1 MGRGRKKALLQA
13 GRHGRRCVA
22 ACLVWSGLGTSVL
35 GQAGGWA
42 TWETSHA
49 VWCGQQDLWSW
60 SYDTDS
66 MPVHRLQSP
75 ESGRQI
81 LWGCPTDSAWH
92 LGAWA
97 ADVLW
102 EQDVSGSNANRSS
115 VLWAPPPSDDPS
127 ESAWLLATALE
138 AGWLDNSGGVT
149 AGETGSSDPLRCHG
163 PGMGTWTLEPTCH
176 DWSSPF
182 AYLASWHFQ
191 DVGSWQIHSQ
201 DPLGRIQA
209 WVDTTVASPPTRPP
223 CLGIDVTHTSSN
235 GQRWTFGWK
244 PHSASS
250 LSTDPTWLLADSS
263 NVEMMQWPVDPFLAP
278 LHLKLPCTSAST
290 PPPLVQ
296 TTACEN
302 VFRWPLPCPVEAG
315 KAVWLQYGDD
325 KAALW
330 RDGASGLQKSDL
342 AFTEVMPDPTPA
354 TYAPESTYLEVLNLS
369 EKAFDPEQLTLEDS
383 GSLHE
388 LKWVISPP
396 QGLVPPG
403 ERFLI
408 ADAALP
414 WEEAALDRV
423 WVVRAAGWSGL
434 RDEGE
439 EVSLRGAMGVLETL
453 TYFKS
458 WWKDVSQDGVAL
470 SCEIPKACDH
480 TSTWHPDPEGASP
493 GRPAMLEARENDTA
507 WHDWGVEL
515 ERTPFETVALH
526 PKPAWDPQHAPHVVM
541 ALDDSV
547 VMQTLHATWTSEGDV
562 RWELPWP
569 QPLTRSAQLTCS
581 GIHLCAHP
589 NQPYDLDTIWVGHRP
604 PAPGDVQLTE
614 ILPATHPVTQA
625 EFVEWTNLSED
636 TLAWRG
642 KQWAPGQSLVVSSRP
657 REAYRPWL
665 GAEWCEDSL
674 TCLWEVEESLAL
686 TNARGTVQLR
696 DDWGI
701 VVAKSHYSHCGHS
714 DDLGERHGRSMEC
727 LPQQITLGE
736 DGVRQPG
743 IAWRSEPGAKG
754 MSPGVAVAWTDTL
767 AYDPI
772 RPALGH
778 WNGRWITTV
787 PPGSLLKL
795 WHSDL
800 WEPHTEWTTQWH
812 EGILLAVASWGPD
825 SLPRGPRHLED
836 PTLSF
841 PDVAP
846 WHESTAVEPQ
856 WNEVLHRPRKG
867 HGTFVELILP
877 QAGSWTS
884 EWTWTSDPWAMAEE
898 CTPLSDVGW
907 WIPPATE
914 SCLTACPSWVEH
926 GVNRCMPADVPSL
939 HGDLRLT
946 LWTPRHEIWLD
957 LNSLPEPAWAARDE
971 GLSSAL
977 IPGASHWGT
986 TPPHV
991 EATPGRPNGPN
1002 LHEPNQRTSTFTCH
1016 PTTIAPGGQ
1025 QGWDTVELR
1034 WKQDANGD
1042 SYEIEYGVIQP
1053 SVARPLQHLK
1063 TEWSGEG
1070 LSWTWSGTDLQGVI
1084 QPPGTYMGVVTWRNV
1099 TQGTRGTDRCLIALA
1114 PP

>member
-1 MGRGRKKALLQA
+1 
-13 GRHGRRCVA
+13 
-22 ACLVWSGLGTSVL
+22 
-35 GQAGGWA
+35 
-42 TWETSHA
+42 
-49 VWCGQQDLWSW
+49 
-60 SYDTDS
+60 
-66 MPVHRLQSP
+66 
-75 ESGRQI
+75 
-81 LWGCPTDSAWH
+81 
-92 LGAWA
+92 
-97 ADVLW
+97 
-102 EQDVSGSNANRSS
+102 
-115 VLWAPPPSDDPS
+115 
-127 ESAWLLATALE
+127 
-138 AGWLDNSGGVT
+138 
-149 AGETGSSDPLRCHG
+149 
-163 PGMGTWTLEPTCH
+163 
-176 DWSSPF
+176 
-182 AYLASWHFQ
+182 
-191 DVGSWQIHSQ
+191 
-201 DPLGRIQA
+201 
-209 WVDTTVASPPTRPP
+209 
-223 CLGIDVTHTSSN
+223 
-235 GQRWTFGWK
+235 
-244 PHSASS
+244 
-250 LSTDPTWLLADSS
+250 
-263 NVEMMQWPVDPFLAP
+263 
-278 LHLKLPCTSAST
+278 
-290 PPPLVQ
+290 
-296 TTACEN
+296 
-302 VFRWPLPCPVEAG
+302 
-315 KAVWLQYGDD
+315 
-325 KAALW
+325 
-330 RDGASGLQKSDL
+330 
-342 AFTEVMPDPTPA
+342 
-354 TYAPESTYLEVLNLS
+354 
-369 EKAFDPEQLTLEDS
+369 
-383 GSLHE
+383 
-388 LKWVISPP
+388 
-396 QGLVPPG
+396 
-403 ERFLI
+403 
-408 ADAALP
+408 
-414 WEEAALDRV
+414 
-423 WVVRAAGWSGL
+423 
-434 RDEGE
+434 
-439 EVSLRGAMGVLETL
+439 
-453 TYFKS
+453 
-458 WWKDVSQDGVAL
+458 
-470 SCEIPKACDH
+470 
-480 TSTWHPDPEGASP
+480 
-493 GRPAMLEARENDTA
+493 
-507 WHDWGVEL
+507 
-515 ERTPFETVALH
+515 
-526 PKPAWDPQHAPHVVM
+526 
-541 ALDDSV
+541 
-547 VMQTLHATWTSEGDV
+547 
-562 RWELPWP
+562 
-569 QPLTRSAQLTCS
+569 
-581 GIHLCAHP
+581 
-589 NQPYDLDTIWVGHRP
+589 
-604 PAPGDVQLTE
+604 VQLTE